1 MGANNINLLLIPI
14 DLMDVAVNQNDRYHT
29 QMALITGNQLRAARA
44 LAGVDQVWLAERA
57 GVSVNTVRNM
67 ESRGAAAITSGVVTV
82 RRVQVALEAAGI
94 EFLNHGRPGVRLLE
108 G

>member
-1 MGANNINLLLIPI
+1 MGMNNINLLFIPI
-14 DLMDVAVNQNDRYHT
+14 GPMNVAVNRNYRYHT

-44 LAGVDQVWLAERA
+44 LAGVDQAWLAERS

-67 ESRGAAAITSGVVTV
+67 ESRGSAAITSGAVTV
-82 RRVQVALEAAGI
+82 RKVQAALEAVGI
-94 EFLNHGRPGVRLLE
+94 EFLNNGRPGVRLLE

>member
-44 LAGVDQVWLAERA
+44 LAGVDQAWLAERA